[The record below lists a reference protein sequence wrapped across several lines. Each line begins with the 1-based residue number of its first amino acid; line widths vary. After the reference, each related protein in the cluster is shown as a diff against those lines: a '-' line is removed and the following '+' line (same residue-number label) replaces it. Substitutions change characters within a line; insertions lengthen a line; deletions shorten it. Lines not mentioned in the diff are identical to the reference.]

1 MKQIDH
7 KMKKAGKLAAAL
19 LLTVGGAVAVY
30 GMTLP
35 ADARELDAYIC
46 TINGEEIGMIGS
58 GQMLNNALASARMKL
73 TEESGEI
80 AYLDV
85 EYSLTPVKAEG
96 GKLLKE
102 EALEET
108 VYDLVKDA
116 DSCSRKK
123 AYTIK
128 IGQFT
133 VTVASKEEAVALLEE
148 AKAPYDKYGEFS
160 VELTQ
165 DATKELSSYTV
176 RLSRGTSLPDEEE
189 ATEAMAGVAN
199 QVWEEQEEHD
209 QELVDLTF
217 AQKVEIVETCVA
229 EEQVM
234 AYEDAIAAVT
244 KEKEK
249 NKVYEVEAGDCL
261 SIIAEKTETSVD
273 RIVALNEL
281 SGANAVIHIGDELIV
296 TVPEPE
302 LSVVMEILTTYEEDY
317 TEVEYIDNDSWYTTR
332 EEVRQEGTLG
342 RHRVTDR
349 VTYENGVETA
359 RVQIAEE
366 ILAESQP
373 KIIERGTI
381 TPPTY
386 VMPISNGRFSSG
398 FGKRWGRMHKGV
410 DWACPVGTAVKASCS
425 GTVVQSGWSN
435 GYGYCVTIRHPDG
448 RQTRYGHL
456 SKTLVSAGQKVS
468 QGEKIA
474 LSGNTG
480 RSTGPHLHFE
490 IIIGGSQVNP
500 LKYLN

>member
-1 MKQIDH
+1 MKQIDP
-7 KMKKAGKLAAAL
+7 KMKKAGKLAAVM
-19 LLTVGGAVAVY
+19 LLTAGGAIAVA

-58 GQMLNNALASARMKL
+58 GQMLNSALASARTKL

-85 EYSLTPVKAEG
+85 DYSLTPVKAEE

-102 EALEET
+102 NELNET
-108 VYDLVKDA
+108 VYELVKDA
-116 DSCSRKK
+116 DSHSREK

-133 VTVASKEEAVALLEE
+133 VTVDSREEAVALLEE
-148 AKAPYDKYGEFS
+148 AKAPYDEYGEFS
-160 VELTQ
+160 VELIQ
-165 DATKELSSYTV
+165 DTTKELSSYTAC
-176 RLSRGTSLPDEEE
+176 LSRGTSLSDEEAVE
-189 ATEAMAGVAN
+189 VIAGVTN
-199 QVWEEQEEHD
+199 QVWEDKEEHN
-209 QELVDLTF
+209 QELLDLTF
-217 AQKVEIVETCVA
+217 AQEVVIVETCVT
-229 EEQVM
+229 EDQIM

-249 NKVYEVEAGDCL
+249 NKVYEVESGDCL

-273 RIVALNEL
+273 RIIALNEL
-281 SGANAVIHIGDELIV
+281 SGENALLHIGDELIV

-302 LSVVMEILTTYEEDY
+302 LSVVMEVQTTYEEDF
-317 TEVEYIDNDSWYTTR
+317 TKVEYIDNDSWYTTR
-332 EEVRQEGTLG
+332 EEVRQEGTAG
-342 RHRVTDR
+342 RHRVTDK
-349 VTYENGVETA
+349 VTYENGIETG

-366 ILAESQP
+366 ILVESQP
-373 KIIERGTI
+373 KIIERGTV

-386 VMPISNGRFSSG
+386 IMPISNGRFTSG
-398 FGKRWGRMHKGV
+398 FGMRWGKLHKGV
-410 DWACPVGTAVKASCS
+410 DWGCPVGTAVKASCA

-435 GYGYCVTIRHPDG
+435 GYGYCVTLRHADG
-448 RQTRYGHL
+448 RQTRYAHL
-456 SKTLVSAGQKVS
+456 SKTLVSVGQKVS

-490 IIIGGSQVNP
+490 IIINGSQVNP

>member
-1 MKQIDH
+1 MKQIEP
-7 KMKKAGKLAAAL
+7 KVKKAGKLAAAM
-19 LLTVGGAVAVY
+19 LLTAGGALAVA
-30 GMTLP
+30 GMTIP

-46 TINGEEIGMIGS
+46 TINGEEIGMISS
-58 GQMLNNALASARMKL
+58 GQMLNNALASARTKL

-85 EYSLTPVKAEG
+85 EYSLTPVKAEE

-102 EALEET
+102 ENLEET
-108 VYDLVKDA
+108 VYELVKDA
-116 DSCSRKK
+116 DSHFREK

-133 VTVASKEEAVALLEE
+133 VTVDSKEEAVALLEK
-148 AKAPYDKYGEFS
+148 AKEPYDKYGEFS
-160 VELTQ
+160 IELIQ
-165 DATKELSSYTV
+165 DTTKELSSYTV
-176 RLSRGTSLPDEEE
+176 RLSRGTSLSDEE
-189 ATEAMAGVAN
+189 AAEAMAGVTN
-199 QVWEEQEEHD
+199 QVWEEKEEHD
-209 QELVDLTF
+209 QELLDLSF
-217 AQKVEIVETCVA
+217 AQKVEIVETCVT
-229 EEQVM
+229 EDQIM

-249 NKVYEVEAGDCL
+249 NKVYEVESGDCL

-281 SGANAVIHIGDELIV
+281 PGANAVIHVGDELIV

-302 LSVVMEILTTYEEDY
+302 LSVVMEVQTTYEEDY
-317 TEVEYIDNDSWYTTR
+317 TKVEYIDNDSWYTTK
-332 EEVRQEGTLG
+332 EEVRQEGTVG

-349 VTYENGVETA
+349 VTYENGVEIG
-359 RVQIAEE
+359 RVQIDEVV
-366 ILAESQP
+366 LAESQP

-410 DWACPVGTAVKASCS
+410 DWACPIGTAVKASCS

-435 GYGYCVTIRHPDG
+435 GYGYCVTLRHPDG

-456 SKTLVSAGQKVS
+456 SKTLVSVGQKVS

-500 LKYLN
+500 LKYLD

>member
-1 MKQIDH
+1 MKQIDP
-7 KMKKAGKLAAAL
+7 KMKKAGKLAAAML
-19 LLTVGGAVAVY
+19 LIAGGAITAY

-35 ADARELDAYIC
+35 AEASELDAYIC
-46 TINGEEIGMIGS
+46 TMNGEEIGMIGS
-58 GQMLNNALASARMKL
+58 GQMLNNALASARTRL

-85 EYSLTPVKAEG
+85 DYSLTPVKAEG
-96 GKLLKE
+96 DKLLKE
-102 EALEET
+102 DELNET
-108 VYDLVKDA
+108 IYELVKDA
-116 DSCSRKK
+116 DSHSKEK

-133 VTVASKEEAVALLEE
+133 VTVDSKEEAVALLEE

-160 VELTQ
+160 VELIQ
-165 DATKELSSYTV
+165 DITKELSSYTA

-189 ATEAMAGVAN
+189 AVEAMAGVAN
-199 QVWEEQEEHD
+199 QVWEEKEEHN
-209 QELVDLTF
+209 QELLDLTF
-217 AQKVEIVETCVA
+217 AQKVVIVETCA
-229 EEQVM
+229 TEDQIM

-249 NKVYEVEAGDCL
+249 NKIYEVESGDCL

-281 SGANAVIHIGDELIV
+281 SGENALIHVGDELIV

-302 LSVVMEILTTYEEDY
+302 LSVVMEVQTTYEEDY
-317 TEVEYIDNDSWYTTR
+317 TKVEYIDNDSWYTTR
-332 EEVRQEGTLG
+332 EEVLQEGTVG
-342 RHRVTDR
+342 RHRVTDK
-349 VTYENGVETA
+349 VTYENGIEVG
-359 RVQIAEE
+359 RVQTAEK
-366 ILAESQP
+366 ILEESQP
-373 KIIERGTI
+373 KIIERGTV

-386 VMPISNGRFSSG
+386 IMPISNGRYTSG
-398 FGKRWGRMHKGV
+398 FGMRWGRLHKGV
-410 DWACPVGTAVKASCS
+410 DWACPVGTAVKASCA
-425 GTVVQSGWSN
+425 GTVVQAGWSN
-435 GYGYCVTIRHPDG
+435 GYGYCVTLRHADG
-448 RQTRYGHL
+448 RQTRYAHL
-456 SKTLVSAGQKVS
+456 SKTLVSVGQKVS

-500 LKYLN
+500 LKYLD